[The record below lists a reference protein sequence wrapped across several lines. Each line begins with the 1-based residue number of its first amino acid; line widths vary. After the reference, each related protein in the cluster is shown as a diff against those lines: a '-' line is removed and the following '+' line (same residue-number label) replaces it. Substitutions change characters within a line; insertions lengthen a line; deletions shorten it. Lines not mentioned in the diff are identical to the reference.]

1 MKMNK
6 TSYFIAGLAATTI
19 MTTGCSEDYM
29 PVPATQCTEVVEHST
44 KILGKFAKPKN
55 EMLRQCQSSTDIQR
69 GCALQAKI
77 VADLTKCKDV

>member
-6 TSYFIAGLAATTI
+6 TGYIAALTVTTLLS
-19 MTTGCSEDYM
+19 TGCSEDYI
-29 PVPATQCTEVVEHST
+29 PVPATKCAEVVKHST

-55 EMLRQCQSSTDIQR
+55 EMLRQCQNSTDIQR
-69 GCALQAKI
+69 GCALQARI

>member
-1 MKMNK
+1 MNK
-6 TSYFIAGLAATTI
+6 TRYLIAALSASALLTA
-19 MTTGCSEDYM
+19 GCSEDYM
-29 PVPATQCTEVVEHST
+29 PVPATQCAEVVKHST

-55 EMLRQCQSSTDIQR
+55 EMLRQCQNSTDIQR